1 MIEVLALRMAEG
13 IKRNIPDHKASV
25 AVLKYSLSIL
35 LNTVFIISGT
45 LLVSIVTSRTR
56 EALIL
61 LVAFALIRQVSG
73 GVHLKSGMKCVLAT
87 TTAFTILSLIHLD
100 SQYINVLNVL
110 TILLYL
116 IFAPS
121 RIREQNRIPK
131 RYYPALKFISVLI
144 VSSSFLFQSTTL
156 TLCFLVQGITLITRK
171 EVK

>member
-1 MIEVLALRMAEG
+1 MIEVMALRMAEG

-35 LNTVFIISGT
+35 LNTVFIIIGT
-45 LLVSIVTSRTR
+45 LLLSIVTGRTK

-73 GVHLKSGMKCVLAT
+73 GVHLKSGMQCVLAT
-87 TTAFTILSLIHLD
+87 TAAFTFLSLFHLD
-100 SQYINVLNVL
+100 ILYIQVFNVL
-110 TILLYL
+110 TVLLYL

-131 RYYPALKFISVLI
+131 RYYPALKVLSVLI

-156 TLCFLVQGITLITRK
+156 TLCFLVQGLTLITRK